1 MASNDFRKKLMS
13 LQGNLLNYAFMLTSN
28 RQMARE
34 LVEHTTEVALERWAD
49 AADDAMLKGW
59 AFSVMRG
66 VFASEYARRKP
77 ARAVDADVYSIRLTD
92 VSATVYAR
100 PEGTH
105 RSADVNRAL
114 ETFTEDY
121 RKAAELYFAGYSVAE
136 IASAMSL
143 PASVVKSRVAYCRT
157 RLRVILSA

>member
-28 RQMARE
+28 RTMARE

-49 AADDAMLKGW
+49 AADEAMLKGW

-66 VFASEYARRKP
+66 VFASEFARRKP
-77 ARAVDADVYSIRLTD
+77 ARAVDTDVYSISLTD
-92 VSATVYAR
+92 ASATAYAR

-121 RKAAELYFAGYSVAE
+121 RKAAQLYFAGYSVAE
-136 IASAMSL
+136 IASAMGL
-143 PASVVKSRVAYCRT
+143 PASVVKRRVAYCRT